1 MSLSHRNSFL
11 MIAVVSVLLLAQ
23 QAHSRDRGF
32 SFTQSVVQTNLNT
45 KRSQLEAQIARNLA
59 SGKLSPA
66 EAAQLHDKLDRLAD
80 LQLTYSEDSALNER
94 ETNHLVNG
102 YAQVTANMNNFL
114 STPGHSG
121 YRWNNRANRF
131 YRNSNARALAARI
144 DRGVVDGR
152 ITPPEADRLRDR
164 YLAESLR
171 YGAYDQRLNELGVL
185 LDRMLTVRSANTRFR
200 HWD

>member
-1 MSLSHRNSFL
+1 MSLNSRNSSL
-11 MIAVVSVLLLAQ
+11 LIAAVLLLLLAQ
-23 QAHSRDRGF
+23 QAHGRDRGF
-32 SFTQSVVQTNLNT
+32 SFTQSVIQNNLNSR
-45 KRSQLEAQIARNLA
+45 RSQLDTQIARNLA

-66 EAAQLHDKLDRLAD
+66 EAAQLRDKLDRLAD

-102 YAQVTANMNNFL
+102 YAQVAVNMNNFL
-114 STPGHSG
+114 STPGYSG
-121 YRWNNRANRF
+121 YRWNSRSNRF
-131 YRNSNARALAARI
+131 YRNSTARALASRI
-144 DRGVVDGR
+144 DRAVVDGR
-152 ITPPEADRLRDR
+152 ITPREADRLRER

-171 YGAYDQRLNELGVL
+171 YGAYDRRLNELSVL